1 MYTSRK
7 MMPILNALLVFEE
20 AGRQN
25 SFTLAGRNLGM
36 AQPSVS
42 RFVANLE
49 SHLGTTL
56 FERQH
61 NRLRLSASGERL
73 HRAVANGLDE
83 IRAACAEVESN
94 SEAPVLSIEC
104 THGFSYM
111 WLLPRVQS
119 LMELLPGWRLRTI
132 NTDGKLPSSSN
143 EADLVVRIGDGSWA
157 HEESLLLFEEEVFPV
172 CAPSFMQQHN
182 LAQRK
187 VDPLELTELPLVC
200 EDLGNRGWMGWA
212 DWFSHFNVDFNFADD
227 TRPIYNYALV
237 LQAAMEGK
245 GLALAWEQLAE
256 PHLGNNWLVEVT
268 GLRVKTNQGYY
279 LCFSPTNPVGDLLV
293 QWLDTANDALSS

>member
-7 MMPILNALLVFEE
+7 LMPILNALLAFEE

-61 NRLRLSASGERL
+61 NRLRLTTSGERL
-73 HRAVANGLDE
+73 HRAVANGLDG
-83 IRAACAEVESN
+83 IRTACAEVESN
-94 SEAPVLSIEC
+94 SQPPVLSIEC
-104 THGFSYM
+104 THGFAYM
-111 WLLPRVQS
+111 WLFPRVQS
-119 LMELLPGWRLRTI
+119 LMKLLPGWRLRTI
-132 NTDGKLPSSSN
+132 NTDGNFPSSSN
-143 EADLVVRIGDGSWA
+143 EADLVVRIGDGSWT

-182 LAQRK
+182 LAQRQ
-187 VDPLELTELPLVC
+187 VNPLELTELPLVC
-200 EDLGNRGWMGWA
+200 DDLGNHAWMSWA
-212 DWFSHFNVDFNFADD
+212 DWFGHFDIDFDFPDD
-227 TRPIYNYALV
+227 ASPVYNYALV
-237 LQAAMEGK
+237 LQAAMEGR

-268 GLRVKTNQGYY
+268 GLRVKTNLGYY

-293 QWLDTANDALSS
+293 QWLDTVNDELSS